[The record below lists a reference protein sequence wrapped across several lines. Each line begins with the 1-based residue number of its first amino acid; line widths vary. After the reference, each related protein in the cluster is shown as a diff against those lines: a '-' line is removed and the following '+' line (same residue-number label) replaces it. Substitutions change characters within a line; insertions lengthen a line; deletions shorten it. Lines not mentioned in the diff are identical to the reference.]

1 MYLGPMDMNAPAFT
15 ASHLKVACS
24 NCNLRELCMPLGLND
39 QQLQR
44 IDDIVATRRKVKRGG
59 TLFRNGDR
67 ASDIFTPVAA
77 PLMAVHK
84 RLKDSFD
91 PHGIFNPGRLYA
103 DF

>member
-1 MYLGPMDMNAPAFT
+1 HA
-15 ASHLKVACS
+15 
-24 NCNLRELCMPLGLND
+24 
-39 QQLQR
+39 
-44 IDDIVATRRKVKRGG
+44 

-67 ASDIFTPVAA
+67 AADVFTPVSA